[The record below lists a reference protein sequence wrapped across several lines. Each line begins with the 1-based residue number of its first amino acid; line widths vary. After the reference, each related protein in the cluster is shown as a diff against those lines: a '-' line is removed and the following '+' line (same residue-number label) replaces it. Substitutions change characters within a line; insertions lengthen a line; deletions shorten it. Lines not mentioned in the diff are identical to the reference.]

1 MALRPSFTL
10 AQCTEFWFDLL
21 PMPDKAEREQ
31 VADRAQR
38 RRAQTARQLL
48 EAARAV
54 LAAKGY
60 HGTKIV
66 DIARAAQ
73 VGVGTFY
80 LYYPTKEALFLE
92 LVEDAVAQLKIQL
105 DHVRASV
112 LDPVEHAR
120 TRTLTFF
127 RFASDNRELFRIV
140 FGHGA
145 SFHDVV
151 RRCQDRFIDDM
162 RESLVA
168 GMERGVFR
176 PGDAAVWAQ
185 ALIGMSLQVVSWWID
200 QEGVSIEEVALS
212 LSELALNGIAKVCV

>member
-1 MALRPSFTL
+1 MTR
-10 AQCTEFWFDLL
+10 
-21 PMPDKAEREQ
+21 KAENE
-31 VADRAQR
+31 AFGDRAQQ
-38 RRAQTARQLL
+38 RRAQTARHLL
-48 EAARAV
+48 EAARTV

-66 DIARAAQ
+66 DIARTAH

-105 DHVRASV
+105 DAVRASV
-112 LDPVEHAR
+112 TEPVEQAR

-151 RRCQDRFIDDM
+151 RRCQDSFINDM
-162 RESLVA
+162 HESLA
-168 GMERGVFR
+168 GGMASGAFR
-176 PGDAAVWAQ
+176 PADAAVWAQ
-185 ALIGMSLQVVSWWID
+185 ALIGMSLQVVSWWIE
-200 QEGVSIEEVALS
+200 QEGVPIEEVALS
-212 LSELALNGIAKVCV
+212 LSDLALHGIARVPA

>member
-1 MALRPSFTL
+1 MAR
-10 AQCTEFWFDLL
+10 
-21 PMPDKAEREQ
+21 KAEHEQ
-31 VADRAQR
+31 CGDRAQQ
-38 RRAQTARQLL
+38 RRAQTARALL
-48 EAARAV
+48 EAARNV

-66 DIARAAQ
+66 DIARTAQ

-105 DHVRASV
+105 DAVRVSV
-112 LDPVEHAR
+112 SDPVEQAR
-120 TRTLTFF
+120 LRTLTFF

-151 RRCQDRFIDDM
+151 RRCQDSFIADM
-162 RESLVA
+162 RESLEVGMA
-168 GMERGVFR
+168 GGAFR
-176 PGDAAVWAQ
+176 SADAAVWAQ
-185 ALIGMSLQVVSWWID
+185 ALIGMSLQVVSWWIEQD
-200 QEGVSIEEVALS
+200 VPIEPVVQALS
-212 LSELALNGIAKVCV
+212 DLALHGIARPAV

>member
-1 MALRPSFTL
+1 MIRKATD
-10 AQCTEFWFDLL
+10 AQIGE
-21 PMPDKAEREQ
+21 
-31 VADRAQR
+31 RAQQ
-38 RRAQTARQLL
+38 RRAQTAAQLL
-48 EAARAV
+48 DAARKV

-66 DIARAAQ
+66 DIARAAR

-92 LVEDAVAQLKIQL
+92 LVEEAVVQLKAQLDAV
-105 DHVRASV
+105 RARIN
-112 LDPVEHAR
+112 DPVEHAR
-120 TRTLTFF
+120 TRALTFF

-151 RRCQDRFIDDM
+151 RRCQDSFISSM
-162 RESLVA
+162 TNSLAA
-168 GMERGVFR
+168 GMASNAFR
-176 PGDAAVWAQ
+176 SADAAVWGQ

-200 QEGVSIEEVALS
+200 QEGVPIEEVAHS
-212 LSELALNGIAKVCV
+212 LSDLALYGIAKRPS

>member
-1 MALRPSFTL
+1 MVR
-10 AQCTEFWFDLL
+10 
-21 PMPDKAEREQ
+21 KAEDARLG
-31 VADRAQR
+31 DRLQR
-38 RRAQTARQLL
+38 RREQTARQLL
-48 EAARAV
+48 DAARTV

-60 HGTKIV
+60 HATKIV

-92 LVEDAVAQLKIQL
+92 LVEDAVAQLKTQL
-105 DHVRASV
+105 DVVRNAV
-112 LDPVEHAR
+112 TDPLEQAR

-151 RRCQDRFIDDM
+151 RRCQDSFINDM
-162 RESLVA
+162 RESLA
-168 GMERGVFR
+168 GGMTTGAFR
-176 PGDAAVWAQ
+176 HADASVWAQ
-185 ALIGMSLQVVSWWID
+185 ALIGMSLQVVSWWIE
-200 QEGVSIEEVALS
+200 QEGVPIEEVALS
-212 LSELALNGIAKVCV
+212 LSDLALHGIASIRA

>member
-1 MALRPSFTL
+1 MAR
-10 AQCTEFWFDLL
+10 
-21 PMPDKAEREQ
+21 KAEDAQ
-31 VADRAQR
+31 VGDRAQQ

-66 DIARAAQ
+66 DIARAAH

-92 LVEDAVAQLKIQL
+92 LVEDAVSQLKVQL
-105 DHVRASV
+105 DAVRASV
-112 LDPVEHAR
+112 GDPVEQAR

-151 RRCQDRFIDDM
+151 RRCQDSFITDM
-162 RESLVA
+162 RESLEVGIA
-168 GMERGVFR
+168 RGTFR
-176 PGDAAVWAQ
+176 AADAEVWAQ
-185 ALIGMSLQVVSWWID
+185 ALIGMSLQVVSWWIE
-200 QEGVSIEEVALS
+200 QEGVPIEEVARS
-212 LSELALNGIAKVCV
+212 LSDLALHGIAQRPV

>member
-1 MALRPSFTL
+1 
-10 AQCTEFWFDLL
+10 
-21 PMPDKAEREQ
+21 MPRKAEDASIGE
-31 VADRAQR
+31 RAHR
-38 RRAQTARQLL
+38 RREQTARQLL
-48 EAARAV
+48 EAARNV

-66 DIARAAQ
+66 DIARAAR

-92 LVEDAVAQLKIQL
+92 LVEDTVVRLKVEL
-105 DHVRASV
+105 DLVRATV
-112 LDPVEHAR
+112 TDPVEQAR

-151 RRCQDRFIDDM
+151 RQCQDSFIRDM
-162 RESLVA
+162 QESLEV
-168 GMERGVFR
+168 GMARGTFR
-176 PGDAAVWAQ
+176 SADAAVWAH
-185 ALIGMSLQVVSWWID
+185 ALTGMSLQVVSWWID
-200 QEGVSIEEVALS
+200 QEGVSIEEVARS
-212 LSELALNGIAKVCV
+212 LSDLAMHGIAKGPA

>member
-1 MALRPSFTL
+1 MAT
-10 AQCTEFWFDLL
+10 
-21 PMPDKAEREQ
+21 KAEHEAPSERS
-31 VADRAQR
+31 QR

-60 HGTKIV
+60 HGTKII
-66 DIARAAQ
+66 DIARAAR

-92 LVEDAVAQLKIQL
+92 LVEDAVAQLRAQL
-105 DHVRASV
+105 ADVRQTIT
-112 LDPVEHAR
+112 DPVEQAR

-145 SFHDVV
+145 SFNDVV
-151 RRCQDRFIDDM
+151 RRCQDSFVADM
-162 RESLVA
+162 RESLLI
-168 GMERGVFR
+168 GMDRAVFR
-176 PGDAAVWAQ
+176 HGDAAVWAQ

-200 QEGVSIEEVALS
+200 QERVSIEEVAAS
-212 LSELALNGIAKVCV
+212 LSDLALNGISRHCA